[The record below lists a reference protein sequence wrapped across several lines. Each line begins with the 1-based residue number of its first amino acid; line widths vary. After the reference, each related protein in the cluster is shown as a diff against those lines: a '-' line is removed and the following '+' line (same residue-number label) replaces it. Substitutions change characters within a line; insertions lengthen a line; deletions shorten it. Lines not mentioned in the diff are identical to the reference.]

1 MTKGKEIAIFY
12 YNFLGE
18 EKMDFEL
25 TEEQRM
31 ILELV
36 DEVSEKEIAPL
47 ADEIAAKGEFPRKN
61 IEKLAS
67 LDLFGL
73 TIPKKYGGLEM
84 GYLTWT
90 LVAERISRACAT
102 TGLIFGANLLCTFP
116 LLKFGSEEQK
126 ERFLPPLAQGR
137 SLGAFALTEPEAG
150 SDAGNV
156 QTTARKEGDGYILNG
171 NKIFITNGEVADI
184 YIIIANV
191 DRKRGARGLAA
202 FIVEKGTEGF
212 SFGQHFKKMGLEA
225 LPNVELIFKDCFVPR
240 ENLLDREGRG
250 FRIAME
256 TFAAGRIGVGI
267 GALGIAE
274 AAFRKARDYSKERVQ
289 FGRSISSFQAVQH
302 ILADMAT
309 KIEASRYL
317 LYKAAWLLDQGKPF
331 EKYASMGKLYASE
344 TAMWVTT
351 KAVQVL
357 GGYGYMKDYPVE
369 RYMREAKL
377 FEIIEGT
384 SEIQRGIIANIVLK
398 EK

>member
-1 MTKGKEIAIFY
+1 M
-12 YNFLGE
+12 NFDLS
-18 EKMDFEL
+18 
-25 TEEQRM
+25 EEQKT

-36 DEVSEKEIAPL
+36 EEVSEKEIAPA
-47 ADEIAAKGEFPRKN
+47 ADQVAEKGEFPQKN
-61 IEKLAS
+61 VEKLAS
-67 LDLFGL
+67 LDLFGI
-73 TIPKKYGGLEM
+73 TIPQEYGGLGM
-84 GYLTWT
+84 NYLTWT

-116 LLKFGSEEQK
+116 LLNFGSEAQK
-126 ERFLPPLAQGR
+126 KKYLPPLARGEA
-137 SLGAFALTEPEAG
+137 LGAFALTEPEAG

-156 QTTARKEGDGYILNG
+156 QTTARKEKGGYVLDG

-184 YIIIANV
+184 YIIIANL
-191 DRKRGARGLAA
+191 DKKRRARGLAA

-225 LPNVELIFKDCFVPR
+225 LPNVELIFNNCWIPE
-240 ENLLDREGRG
+240 ENLLGKEKRG
-250 FRIAME
+250 FRIAMQ

-274 AAFRKARDYSKERVQ
+274 AAFQKARDYAKERIQ
-289 FGRSISSFQAVQH
+289 FGRPISSFQAVQH
-302 ILADMAT
+302 ILAEMAT
-309 KIEASRYL
+309 RIEAARYL
-317 LYKAAWLLDQGKPF
+317 LYKAAWLLDQGQSF

-344 TAMWVTT
+344 AAMWVTT

-384 SEIQRGIIANIVLK
+384 SEIQRNIIANIILR
-398 EK
+398 E

>member
-1 MTKGKEIAIFY
+1 
-12 YNFLGE
+12 
-18 EKMDFEL
+18 
-25 TEEQRM
+25 
-31 ILELV
+31 
-36 DEVSEKEIAPL
+36 
-47 ADEIAAKGEFPRKN
+47 
-61 IEKLAS
+61 
-67 LDLFGL
+67 
-73 TIPKKYGGLEM
+73 
-84 GYLTWT
+84 
-90 LVAERISRACAT
+90 
-102 TGLIFGANLLCTFP
+102 
-116 LLKFGSEEQK
+116 
-126 ERFLPPLAQGR
+126 
-137 SLGAFALTEPEAG
+137 
-150 SDAGNV
+150 
-156 QTTARKEGDGYILNG
+156 
-171 NKIFITNGEVADI
+171 
-184 YIIIANV
+184 
-191 DRKRGARGLAA
+191 
-202 FIVEKGTEGF
+202 
-212 SFGQHFKKMGLEA
+212 
-225 LPNVELIFKDCFVPR
+225 
-240 ENLLDREGRG
+240 
-250 FRIAME
+250 
-256 TFAAGRIGVGI
+256 FAAGRIGVGI

>member
-1 MTKGKEIAIFY
+1 M
-12 YNFLGE
+12 NF
-18 EKMDFEL
+18 DL
-25 TEEQRM
+25 TEDQKM

-36 DEVSEKEIAPL
+36 EEVSEKEIAPV
-47 ADEIAAKGEFPRKN
+47 ADEVAEKGEFPRKN

-67 LDLFGL
+67 LDLFGI
-73 TIPKKYGGLEM
+73 TIPQEYGGLGM
-84 GYLTWT
+84 SYLTWT

-116 LLKFGSEEQK
+116 LLNFGSEDQK
-126 ERFLPPLAQGR
+126 KKYLPPLARGEVM
-137 SLGAFALTEPEAG
+137 GAFALTEPEAG

-156 QTTARKEGDGYILNG
+156 QTTARKDNGGYVLEG
-171 NKIFITNGEVADI
+171 NKIFITNGEIADI
-184 YIIIANV
+184 YIIIATL
-191 DRKRGARGLAA
+191 DKKRGARGLAA
-202 FIVEKGTEGF
+202 FIVEKGTRGF

-225 LPNVELIFKDCFVPR
+225 LPNVELILDNCWIPE
-240 ENLLDREGRG
+240 ENLLGGERKG
-250 FRIAME
+250 FRIAMQ

-274 AAFRKARDYSKERVQ
+274 AAFRRARDYSKERVQ
-289 FGRSISSFQAVQH
+289 FGRSISSFQAIQH

-309 KIEASRYL
+309 KIEAARHL
-317 LYKAAWLLDQGKPF
+317 LYRAAWGLDQGESF

-344 TAMWVTT
+344 AAMWVTT
-351 KAVQVL
+351 KAVQIL

-384 SEIQRGIIANIVLK
+384 SEIQRNIIANLILR
-398 EK
+398 E

>member
-1 MTKGKEIAIFY
+1 M
-12 YNFLGE
+12 NFDLS
-18 EKMDFEL
+18 
-25 TEEQRM
+25 EEQKT

-36 DEVSEKEIAPL
+36 EEVSEKEIAPA
-47 ADEIAAKGEFPRKN
+47 ADQVAEKGEFPQKN
-61 IEKLAS
+61 VEKLAS
-67 LDLFGL
+67 LDLFGI
-73 TIPKKYGGLEM
+73 TIPQEYGGLGM
-84 GYLTWT
+84 NYLTWT

-116 LLKFGSEEQK
+116 LLNFGSEAQK
-126 ERFLPPLAQGR
+126 KKYLPPLARGEA
-137 SLGAFALTEPEAG
+137 LGAFALTEPEAG

-156 QTTARKEGDGYILNG
+156 QTTARKEKGGYVLDG

-184 YIIIANV
+184 YIIIANL
-191 DRKRGARGLAA
+191 DKKRGARGLAA

-225 LPNVELIFKDCFVPR
+225 LPNVELIFNNCWIPE
-240 ENLLDREGRG
+240 ENLLGKEKRG
-250 FRIAME
+250 FRIAMQ

-274 AAFRKARDYSKERVQ
+274 AAFQKARDYAKERIQ
-289 FGRSISSFQAVQH
+289 FGRPISSFQAVQH
-302 ILADMAT
+302 ILAEMAT
-309 KIEASRYL
+309 RIEAARYL
-317 LYKAAWLLDQGKPF
+317 LYKAAWLLDQGQNF

-344 TAMWVTT
+344 AAMWVTT

-384 SEIQRGIIANIVLK
+384 SEIQRNIIANIILR
-398 EK
+398 E